1 MEQNEQKTKI
11 WNSLFN
17 KIAYRFDCELIMV
30 FKGKRRRRNETQKN
44 KTPKRII
51 TQDMWRAKCKNKMKN
66 TSSESAFCS
75 CVFYFLLITNDHILA
90 LH

>member
-51 TQDMWRAKCKNKMKN
+51 TQDM
-66 TSSESAFCS
+66 
-75 CVFYFLLITNDHILA
+75 
-90 LH
+90 